1 MARFCARNVRLQLQL
16 VPHFFA
22 GPSNTERRVSP
33 EILSF
38 FASKCDKPSWN
49 IMEYK
54 TEMLQTGSFAG
65 TSTDDLT
72 GDTDVHISA

>member
-1 MARFCARNVRLQLQL
+1 
-16 VPHFFA
+16 
-22 GPSNTERRVSP
+22 
-33 EILSF
+33 
-38 FASKCDKPSWN
+38 
-49 IMEYK
+49 MEYK